1 MKTLWNHCKGVVAEQ
16 KLHSGKKSHH
26 SINSSTKIGKL
37 SLFLVVLSFVFI
49 TFTASAKDEPI
60 TLTFSNQNPDSSW
73 SGIHAIGPWAKQVE
87 EATKGKVKIEIYYS
101 QSISKGKDNWEA
113 TKSGVTDMS
122 WCFHGYWPNLTPL
135 ADVISLPAL
144 PFKTAEQGS
153 ETLWKLYEKFPEI
166 QKEFAD
172 NKVLLLFTSHP
183 YLLITRDKQ
192 VKTMED
198 MKGMKIRMT
207 GGPPTDMAQALGAVP
222 SLLPMPE
229 MFLSLQRGIVDGMG
243 APWEA
248 IHGFRLYEVVKF
260 YTEAPLPAVYFSIVM
275 NKQKWESL
283 PKDVQEGITSVSG
296 LQGSKFWGRNHFDTA
311 KEGVLE
317 KAKLEKRDLNI
328 YTLPDAE
335 RQRWVDTAGKPS
347 WDKWVKKMTA
357 DGRPEAQKILDG
369 ALEIMGQFK

>member
-1 MKTLWNHCKGVVAEQ
+1 MKRLWNPTKGVSVGWKAQ
-16 KLHSGKKSHH
+16 TAVMMKGLG
-26 SINSSTKIGKL
+26 
-37 SLFLVVLSFVFI
+37 LFLVMLSFVFLA
-49 TFTASAKDEPI
+49 FTASAKDEPI

-73 SGIHAIGPWAKQVE
+73 SGIHAIAPWAKQVE
-87 EATKGKVKIEIYYS
+87 EATKGKVKVEIYYS
-101 QSISKGKDNWEA
+101 QSLSKGKDNWEA
-113 TKSGVTDMS
+113 TKSGITDMA
-122 WCFHGYWPNLTPL
+122 WCFHGYWPGLTPL

-172 NKVLLLFTSHP
+172 NKVLLFFTSHP
-183 YLLITRDKQ
+183 YVLITRDKQ

-198 MKGMKIRMT
+198 LKGMKIRMT
-207 GGPPTDMAQALGAVP
+207 GGPPTDMTLALGAVP

-248 IHGFRLYEVVKF
+248 IHGFRLYEVVKY
-260 YTEAPLPAVYFSIVM
+260 YTETPFPAVYFSIAM
-275 NKQKWESL
+275 NQKKWDSL
-283 PKDVQEGITSVSG
+283 PKDVQDGILSVSG

-311 KEGVLE
+311 KEGVME
-317 KAKLEKRDLNI
+317 KAKAENRTIEL

-335 RQRWVDTAGKPS
+335 RQRWLDVAGKPI
-347 WDKWVKKMTA
+347 WEQWVKKTTA
-357 DGRPEAQKILDG
+357 DGHPVAQKVLD
-369 ALEIMGQFK
+369 AAIEIMGQLK